1 MAAGKPNTDPR
12 LRELVLMALLG
23 ALLFAAKMAL
33 AGLPNIEPVTLLVM
47 VYSVVFGRRALWAI
61 GLYIGLEAI
70 VWGINVWVINYIYL
84 WPLLWLIARSL
95 RKMEHPLGWAVLA
108 GFYGVFF
115 GAMCAPVYVF
125 TNGWAYALSWWIS
138 GIPFDLVHGVG
149 NFAMA
154 LVLFAPC
161 RKALEHMKKTVRP
174 L

>member
-23 ALLFAAKMAL
+23 AMMFAAKMAL
-33 AGLPNIEPVTLLVM
+33 AALPNIEPVTLLVM
-47 VYSVVFGRRALWAI
+47 VYAVVFGRRALWAM
-61 GLYIGLEAI
+61 
-70 VWGINVWVINYIYL
+70 
-84 WPLLWLIARSL
+84 LWLIARSL
-95 RKMEHPLGWAVLA
+95 RKMEQPLGWAVLA
-108 GFYGVFF
+108 GFYGAFF

-138 GIPFDLVHGVG
+138 GIPFDLIHGVG

-161 RKALEHMKKTVRP
+161 RKALEHMKKNLRP